1 MRPLYAVI
9 IRLQG
14 QLTAL
19 HLQSTHIPK
28 LFISSTEVDH
38 KLLDSEATAAQMS
51 SNDMPSV

>member
-19 HLQSTHIPK
+19 HLQSTHILK
-28 LFISSTEVDH
+28 LFISSTEADH

-51 SNDMPSV
+51 SNDMPFV